1 MLLCLVCLFVL
12 ASFFLPSHLSFKKH
26 NIPVSCIYILQ
37 SLAPCSL
44 SYRSCCV
51 SLMFSV
57 LQVMLRVTPLREGE
71 LDVLGFIY
79 NLCVEPGAPVKGSES
94 PQTASCRA
102 NLPSLTISSK
112 DSLYQRHKS
121 SGVQHSLAE
130 GVQVHACNCFIQ
142 RGRSPGISLSP
153 PPPPPPPPP
162 ELIYIYTM

>member
-1 MLLCLVCLFVL
+1 MHIHIILQ
-12 ASFFLPSHLSFKKH
+12 SH
-26 NIPVSCIYILQ
+26 SCIYIYITIFSSMFSVLRVMLRVTHVLCPTGHVACH
-37 SLAPCSL
+37 SCSL

-130 GVQVHACNCFIQ
+130 GVQVHACTLFHTE
-142 RGRSPGISLSP
+142 R
-153 PPPPPPPPP
+153 
-162 ELIYIYTM
+162 